1 MLPAILITQ
10 AGSVTGINLLL
21 ALAPKQRYRLIAVD
35 ADPLAPGL
43 YLADEAVLVPKTSAD
58 DYLDTLLD
66 LCRLHQVKVLLP
78 GHADELALISRNAA
92 RFRVAGVN
100 FAVAQPNVLEILEDK
115 QLMGNFLAAQGFEV
129 PKEYAL
135 TALEQAE
142 FPLFVKTRR
151 DIGYKQTA
159 KVRNPDEL
167 KSVLQI
173 TPEPFVQEFIEGPEY
188 TVDVLSDLSGRVLR
202 ASPRQRL
209 AVQNGI
215 CVKGITV
222 KNPVLADLAAACVET
237 FPLPGVSN
245 VQIILNNQTNRPCLI
260 EVNPRFA
267 AGGLP
272 LTIAAGLDLPEILI
286 KLLLGEPC
294 NIPKPQAGVVMLR
307 YWDTLCLRP
316 EQLKTKNHSPFEHKT
331 TGDFLA
337 N

>member
-1 MLPAILITQ
+1 MLPAILITR

-21 ALAPKQRYRLIAVD
+21 ALAPKQQYRLIAVD

-43 YLADEAVLVPKTSAD
+43 YLADKAVLVPKTSAD
-58 DYLDTLLD
+58 DYLKTLLD

-92 RFRVAGVN
+92 RFRAAGVN
-100 FAVAQPNVLEILEDK
+100 FAVTQPKVLEILEDK

-159 KVRNPDEL
+159 KVENSDEL
-167 KSVLQI
+167 KTVLQI
-173 TPEPFVQEFIEGPEY
+173 TPEPIVQEFVEGPEY
-188 TVDVLSDLSGRVLR
+188 TVDVLSDLSGRVLK

-209 AVQNGI
+209 AVQNGL
-215 CVKGITV
+215 CVKGVTV
-222 KNPVLADLAAACVET
+222 ENPVLADLAAACAET

-245 VQIILNNQTNRPCLI
+245 VQIILNKRTNRPCLI

-272 LTIAAGLDLPEILI
+272 LTIAAGLDLPELLI
-286 KLLLGEPC
+286 KLLLGEPYSV
-294 NIPKPQAGVVMLR
+294 PEPRAGVVMLR
-307 YWDTLCLRP
+307 YWDALCLSP
-316 EQLKTKNHSPFEHKT
+316 DQLKSQNRQ
-331 TGDFLA
+331 LL
-337 N
+337 